1 MDKMIDKV
9 IFYNSVPKLVIYKS
23 KDNNKKQQ

>member
-1 MDKMIDKV
+1 MDKMIAKV
-9 IFYNSVPKLVIYKS
+9 ILYNSVPKLAIYKS